1 MHTAHVTD
9 SVRGAFARL
18 NDWQFNAV
26 LLVGTRLLLT
36 IVGFAGVALLG
47 EGPRRLDLAPGQPWL
62 ELWAQWDSEHYLN
75 IATQGYSY
83 TPGTYSNVP
92 FFPLYPA
99 LIGLVTTLLGRT
111 DTQTAA
117 FVGFV
122 IANVALF
129 AALTYLTALVTRDLG
144 LSTARRTVVYVLL
157 FPTTLFLSAVY
168 AESLFLATG
177 AATLYHA
184 RQGEWYR
191 AGLAGGLA
199 ALTRPYGFLLVVPI
213 AVEMWQQRPP
223 LRSLPSILLVPLG
236 LATYFGYLWAK
247 FGDPFLY
254 FKAGEVW
261 GRGFHLPWE
270 TLAAY
275 LRGPLVGFDWP
286 YSWLDLISMIA
297 IVALVIV
304 GWWLIPRSYWAY
316 AAVGVLFALSTGIAW
331 FSASRHALALF
342 PVIIVLAVLG
352 GRSRAF
358 GWAWL
363 IFSTVVALAFM
374 ARFAAGYW
382 LA

>member
-1 MHTAHVTD
+1 MTHRIESAV
-9 SVRGAFARL
+9 ARL
-18 NDWQFNAV
+18 SDWQFNAV
-26 LLVGTRLLLT
+26 LLVGTRVLLT

-47 EGPRRLDLAPGQPWL
+47 EGPRRLDLAPDQPWL
-62 ELWAQWDSEHYLN
+62 QLWAQWDSEHYLN
-75 IATQGYSY
+75 IATEGYSY
-83 TPGTYSNVP
+83 TPGTYSNIP

-144 LSTARRTVVYVLL
+144 LSTGRRTVLYVLV

-177 AATLYHA
+177 VACLYHA

-191 AGLAGGLA
+191 SGLAGGLA

-223 LRSLPSILLVPLG
+223 LRALPSILLVPVGLG
-236 LATYFGYLWAK
+236 TYMAYLWAK

-254 FKAGEVW
+254 FKANEVW

-270 TLAAY
+270 TLFAY
-275 LRGPLVGFDWP
+275 LRGPIVGFDWP
-286 YSWLDLISMIA
+286 YSWLDLISMVA
-297 IVALVIV
+297 IVILVIV

-316 AAVGVLFALSTGIAW
+316 AAVGVLFALSSGIAW

-342 PVIIVLAVLG
+342 PIIIVLAVLG
-352 GRSRAF
+352 GRSRVF

>member
-1 MHTAHVTD
+1 MQSLAERIEKGLTNA
-9 SVRGAFARL
+9 
-18 NDWQFNAV
+18 QFNAL
-26 LLVGTRLLLT
+26 LLVGTRLALT
-36 IVGFAGVALLG
+36 IAGFVGIAILG
-47 EGPRRLDLAPGQPWL
+47 EGFRRLHLAPGMLWL

-75 IATQGYSY
+75 IAVHGYSY
-83 TPGTYSNVP
+83 TPNTYSNVP

-99 LIGLVTTLLGRT
+99 LIALGLALVGRNDVAT
-111 DTQTAA
+111 GA
-117 FVGFV
+117 FIGFV

-129 AALTYLTALVTRDLG
+129 VALTYLTALVARDIG
-144 LSTARRTVVYVLL
+144 LSTARRTVLYILV

-191 AGLAGGLA
+191 AGIAGGLA
-199 ALTRPYGFLLVVPI
+199 ALTRPYGFLLLVPI
-213 AVEMWQQRPP
+213 AIEMLRQRPA
-223 LRSLPSILLVPLG
+223 LRALPSIGLVPLG
-236 LATYFGYLWAK
+236 LATYFAYLWMR

-254 FKAGEVW
+254 FKANEVW

-270 TLAAY
+270 TLLGY
-275 LRGPLVGFDWP
+275 LRGPLLLYDWT
-286 YSWLDLISMIA
+286 YSWLDLISMT
-297 IVALVIV
+297 VMVGLVIA

-316 AAVGVLFALSTGIAW
+316 AAVGLLFALSSGVAW

-342 PVIIVLAVLG
+342 PIVIVLAALG
-352 GRSRAF
+352 ERSRVF

-363 IFSTVVALAFM
+363 VFSAVLAVLFM
-374 ARFAAGYW
+374 MRFAAGHW

>member
-18 NDWQFNAV
+18 NDWQFNAL
-26 LLVGTRLLLT
+26 LLVSTRVLLT

-92 FFPLYPA
+92 FFPLFPA
-99 LIGLVTTLLGRT
+99 LIGLVTTVLGRT

-117 FVGFV
+117 FVGFI

-213 AVEMWQQRPP
+213 AVEMWKQRPP
-223 LRSLPSILLVPLG
+223 LRALPSILLVPIG
-236 LATYFGYLWAK
+236 LATYFAYLWAR

-297 IVALVIV
+297 IVTLVIV

-316 AAVGVLFALSTGIAW
+316 AAVGVLFDLSSGIAW

-342 PVIIVLAVLG
+342 PIIIVLAVLG
-352 GRSRAF
+352 GRSRVF
-358 GWAWL
+358 GWVWL
-363 IFSTVVALAFM
+363 IFSTIVALAFM